1 MEKESENRLKHFAAL
16 KSKYQA
22 SKYED
27 SSPES
32 LLYLILRK
40 VDLGIELTELEFDWL
55 RKQELCQ
62 TLEIIWL
69 EQRRTEEAK
78 RLEADFSYLKTNY
91 KVPKHCDLSLT
102 SFLYPILWKLKAE
115 NQLSDSE
122 IKFLKDNNLDKT
134 VDIVEEIKRFN
145 TLKAKYQATKHQ
157 DSSPNS
163 PLYQILKK
171 LEIKERLSD
180 EEANW
185 LYNQEL
191 LETLENF
198 LQQEAAR
205 KTEFANWKTKYQINK
220 QLDSVSELRLYSILQ
235 KLDADKKLIYSEIYW
250 LEQHDFTETLAIL
263 NELEQKREFATLKA
277 KYKATQYEDSSP
289 SSHLYKVL
297 KRLMS
302 ENQLSEQDINFL
314 QNNKLSETIAIA
326 HQKYASTLKFKV
338 ESGELL
344 TDSEIDWLK
353 QNQREDIITFA
364 KQKHFVTLKK
374 KYGLVDPGNQLP
386 FEPLYTIMLKLEK
399 KERLDPLLVVQLI
412 EEGLL
417 SSHGK
422 IIIAHYKL
430 EADFYQQE
438 FQRTGHKWHIPTAS
452 SYWRKADEPERA
464 LQLTNL
470 DLSNIRESNLKSAI
484 LVTRGA
490 AFRDIDDLVNAE
502 ICAKKAIE
510 YHPQSYQPYTL
521 LGAIYY
527 DKGEYSTGDY
537 WFAEAVKRG
546 AKTEEIDDEIKR
558 VLRSTKD
565 EIKRQ
570 DAVNYLLKKDS
581 KRYAWAKSYLKKPK
595 NPA

>member
-1 MEKESENRLKHFAAL
+1 MEKEFENRLKHFAIL

-22 SKYED
+22 TKYQD

-55 RKQELCQ
+55 RKQELCE

-69 EQRRTEEAK
+69 EQRRTEEVK
-78 RLEADFSYLKTNY
+78 RLEADFCYLKTKY

-115 NQLSDSE
+115 NHLSDSE
-122 IKFLKDNNLDKT
+122 IKLLKDNKLDKT
-134 VDIVEEIKRFN
+134 VNIVEEIKRFN

-185 LYNQEL
+185 LLNQEL
-191 LETLENF
+191 LETLEIF

-205 KTEFANWKTKYQINK
+205 EAEFANLKTKYQVNK
-220 QLDSVSELRLYSILQ
+220 QLDLVAELRIYSILQ

-250 LEQHDFTETLAIL
+250 LEQHGLTETLAII
-263 NELEQKREFATLKA
+263 NELEQKREFAVLKA

-289 SSHLYKVL
+289 SSYLYKVL
-297 KRLMS
+297 KRLDF
-302 ENQLSEQDINFL
+302 ENQVSEQDMNFL
-314 QNNKLSETIAIA
+314 KKRKLSETIAIA
-326 HQKYASTLKFKV
+326 NEKYAYILNKKV

-344 TDSEIDWLK
+344 SESEIDWLK

-364 KQKHFVTLKK
+364 KQKHFATLKK
-374 KYGLVDPGNQLP
+374 KYALLDPGNQLP
-386 FEPLYTIMLKLEK
+386 FEPFYTIMLKLEK
-399 KERLDPLLVVQLI
+399 KERLDPLLVVHLI
-412 EEGLL
+412 EQNLL
-417 SSHGK
+417 SREAK

-430 EADFYQQE
+430 EADFYEEE
-438 FQRTGHKWHIPTAS
+438 FKRTGHKWHIPTAS

-470 DLSNIRESNLKSAI
+470 DLSSIRESNLKSAI

-490 AFRDIDDLVNAE
+490 AFRDIDDLFNAE
-502 ICAKKAIE
+502 SSAKKAIE

-537 WFAEAVKRG
+537 YFAEAVKRG

-558 VLRSTKD
+558 VVRSTKD

-581 KRYAWAKSYLKKPK
+581 QRYAWAKSYLKKPK
-595 NPA
+595 N